1 VGLLSSGELGRW
13 ETGTQGLHT
22 GVFFLVSGK
31 TVADKS
37 SMLLLVLQG
46 SSGQLAQGGDDG
58 GPAEHR
64 AVAMVLG
71 KSIGLEILETTMLKT
86 IVLDSFV
93 WLVGAWCQQ
102 L

>member
-1 VGLLSSGELGRW
+1 MGLLSSGELGGW
-13 ETGTQGLHT
+13 ETGSQRLHA

-31 TVADKS
+31 TMADKS

-46 SSGQLAQGGDDG
+46 SSRQLARGGDDG

-64 AVAMVLG
+64 AVAMVVG
-71 KSIGLEILETTMLKT
+71 KSIGLEMLDTTMLKT

-93 WLVGAWCQQ
+93 WLVGAWCQ
-102 L
+102 LL